1 MWPLDTWGSN
11 FFPMYIK
18 KQKIYSCMKQKV
30 STVPKATLSILGIG
44 PYPRKY
50 RNVKSILTESRAI
63 SFIISLLMFTEQ
75 WY

>member
-50 RNVKSILTESRAI
+50 RNVKSILIESRAI
-63 SFIISLLMFTEQ
+63 FYCLAFNIYRME
-75 WY
+75 